1 MENENNTYLELND
14 WTKSVFDNFGRII
27 LLKHYNNY
35 DKIDLYKDNIKDLK
49 DRLKLKIKRVK
60 NTDIK
65 EDLKDLLY
73 RINIL
78 DDYLDTHF

>member
-14 WTKSVFDNFGRII
+14 WTKSIFDNFGRII

-73 RINIL
+73 RINVL
-78 DDYLDTHF
+78 DDYLEVHF

>member
-35 DKIDLYKDNIKDLK
+35 DKIDFYKDNIKDLK

-73 RINIL
+73 RINVL
-78 DDYLDTHF
+78 DDYLEVHF

>member
-73 RINIL
+73 RINVL
-78 DDYLDTHF
+78 DDYLDTHI

>member
-1 MENENNTYLELND
+1 MDNENNTYLELND

-73 RINIL
+73 RINVL
-78 DDYLDTHF
+78 DDYLEVHF

>member
-73 RINIL
+73 RINVL

>member
-73 RINIL
+73 RINVL
-78 DDYLDTHF
+78 DDYLEVHF